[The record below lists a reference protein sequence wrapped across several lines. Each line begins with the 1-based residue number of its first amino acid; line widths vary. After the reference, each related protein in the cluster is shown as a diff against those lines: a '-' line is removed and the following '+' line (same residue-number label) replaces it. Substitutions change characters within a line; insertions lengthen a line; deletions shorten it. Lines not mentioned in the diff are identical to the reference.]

1 VNRAK
6 IIKVRVTDDELRQL
20 KTLAG
25 KPGVS
30 AFLRLRALGPD
41 RHQQQSERLALIAE
55 LARIRNLLV
64 QIARSS
70 ERQPPPAHVQ
80 IVTHLIAAE
89 RQLAN
94 LKLP

>member
-1 VNRAK
+1 MNRAK
-6 IIKVRVTDDELRQL
+6 SIKVRVTDDELRQL

-25 KPGVS
+25 TAGVS

-55 LARIRNLLV
+55 LARIRNLLL
-64 QIARSS
+64 QIARSC
-70 ERQPPPAHVQ
+70 ECQPPPAHVQ
-80 IVTHLIAAE
+80 VVAHLIAVE
-89 RQLAN
+89 RQLAK